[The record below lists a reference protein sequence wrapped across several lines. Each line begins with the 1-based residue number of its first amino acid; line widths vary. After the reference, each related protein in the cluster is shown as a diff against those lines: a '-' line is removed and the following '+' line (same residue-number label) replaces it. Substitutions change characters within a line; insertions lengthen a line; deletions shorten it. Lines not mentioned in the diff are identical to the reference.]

1 MWRGVTLHGNNP
13 LFKFDTLLVSCNP
26 KGRVRDPTL

>member
-13 LFKFDTLLVSCNP
+13 FFDTLLVTCNQ
-26 KGRVRDPTL
+26 KVGSETLPCK